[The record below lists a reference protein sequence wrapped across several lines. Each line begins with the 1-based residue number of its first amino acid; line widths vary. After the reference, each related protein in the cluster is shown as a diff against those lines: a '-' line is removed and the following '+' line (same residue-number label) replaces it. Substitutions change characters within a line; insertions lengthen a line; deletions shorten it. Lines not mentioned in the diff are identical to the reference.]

1 MFALLRLKVLQ
12 RVFGEGIGAAVA
24 GAILSSA
31 LERFNDMVNGA
42 ERYDSTRLRPGETYT
57 VSVRPPY
64 SHRERKLRR
73 ARAKVAAQY
82 AKATAP
88 GRRARRVARKYATA
102 QRRVDRTAP
111 GSARWE
117 RRAGKA
123 NALVDRYE
131 ALTPLSK
138 KARRLRSAL
147 DGLDRC
153 LAEEAARTKGHLSA
167 GARRRTTLD

>member
-31 LERFNDMVNGA
+31 IERFNETVNGS
-42 ERYDSTRLRPGETYT
+42 ERYDSSRLRPGETYT

-64 SHRERKLRR
+64 SQKERKLRR
-73 ARAKVAAQY
+73 ARAKVATQH

-88 GRRARRVARKYATA
+88 SRRARRVARKYAVA
-102 QRRVDRTAP
+102 QRRVDRAP
-111 GSARWE
+111 AGSPRWE
-117 RRAGKA
+117 RRARKA

-138 KARRLRSAL
+138 RARRLQSAL

-153 LAEEAARTKGHLSA
+153 LAEEAARTKGH
-167 GARRRTTLD
+167 RTAAVQRTATSG